1 MKKRWIFSTL
11 LVLFFVFLSSQFA
24 AAQQLPLKNLD
35 EYIEKAIKDWNVA
48 GMSIAIVK
56 DDTVV
61 YAKGFGYKN
70 VDEKTPV
77 DEHTL
82 FAIGSTSKAF
92 TAALMGMLVDEEK
105 VSWDDKVTQYLP
117 EFQLYDPYVTREFT
131 IRDLLCH
138 RSGLSR
144 GDQLWAGSTFSRD
157 EILYRIRFLEPS
169 WSFRS
174 HYGYQNIMFL
184 IAGQLIARVT
194 GKSWDDNVKEKIF
207 SPLGMN
213 ETNTSIN
220 DFKPGDNAATP
231 HQRTRDSLRTIP
243 WRDIDNIGPAGSI
256 NSNVVDMAKWLRLQL
271 GSGTLEDREFWSTDV
286 QREMHSPQTIT
297 SGLRTGLSHFSLY
310 GLGWSLRDYRGK
322 FIASHSGSIDGMN
335 ASVGLM
341 PEENLGVVQLS
352 NVNGNPIMSNL
363 MNRIFDAYLGI
374 PEDEWADV
382 GQPREPSTQQR
393 QRREEEQPPPE
404 GTKPSLPLERYEG
417 TYENKMVGNVKVELK
432 DGKLTMD
439 FEGYPDAVLEH
450 RHLDTFRYTFQD
462 KHGNSYNLTFI
473 IDASARVS
481 GINMQRLGE
490 FRRVER

>member
-1 MKKRWIFSTL
+1 
-11 LVLFFVFLSSQFA
+11 VLFFAFLLSQFA

-48 GMSIAIVK
+48 GMAIAIVK

-70 VDEKTPV
+70 VDEKTEI

-105 VSWDDKVTQYLP
+105 VRWDDKVTQHLP

-144 GDQLWAGSTFSRD
+144 GDQLWFGSTFSRD
-157 EILYRIRFLEPS
+157 EILYRIRYLEPS

-184 IAGQLIARVT
+184 IAGQLIAQVT
-194 GKSWDDNVKEKIF
+194 GKSWDDNVKERIF
-207 SPLGMN
+207 LPLGMN

-231 HQRTRDSLRTIP
+231 HQRTRDTLRTIP

-271 GSGTLEDREFWSTDV
+271 GNGTFEAREFWSSDI

-310 GLGWSLRDYRGK
+310 GLAWSLRDYRGK

-363 MNRIFDAYLGI
+363 MNRIFDAYLGV
-374 PEDEWADV
+374 PEDEWRDV

-393 QRREEEQPPPE
+393 QRRQEEQPPPE
-404 GTKPSLPLERYEG
+404 DTKPSLPLERYAG

-432 DGKLTMD
+432 DGKLTLD

-450 RHLDTFRYTFQD
+450 RHLDTFRYTFKD
-462 KHGNSYNLTFI
+462 KYANSYNLTFI
-473 IDASARVS
+473 IDASARIS

-490 FRRVER
+490 FRRVGR